1 MIKVPQGRLKVVQE
15 SVAVYF
21 QPSLRDWIVL
31 SNPTQD

>member
-1 MIKVPQGRLKVVQE
+1 MIESRQGRLELVKVGI
-15 SVAVYF
+15 AAYF